1 MISGR
6 RSLCGLLDRL
16 AEETEGDTVTV
27 RDLLEIVGP
36 RAFGPVIVILGFIAV
51 SPLTII
57 PGATWVTALIT
68 LIFTSQI
75 VAGFNRPWIP
85 DRLLKFKLKRSYLIS
100 GVEGIRRW
108 AEVFDRMLEP
118 RLLFLTRKPFIQLI
132 ALMCVGASLVTFP
145 LGFVPLAPILP
156 GLTILIFGLGL
167 MARDGVVILLASA
180 SLIGAILLLERLA
193 ERWLGLNLFW
203 GG

>member
-16 AEETEGDTVTV
+16 VEETEGETVTV
-27 RDLLEIVGP
+27 RDLLEIVGL
-36 RAFGPVIVILGFIAV
+36 RAFGPIIVILGFVAI

-57 PGATWVTALIT
+57 PGATWVMALIT

-75 VAGFNRPWIP
+75 VAGFDRPWIP
-85 DRLLKFKLKRSYLIS
+85 DRLLNFTLKRSHLIA
-100 GVEGIRRW
+100 GVEGIRSW
-108 AEVFDRMLEP
+108 AKVFDKLLQP
-118 RLLFLTRKPFIQLI
+118 RLLFLTRKPFIRLI

-167 MARDGVVILLASA
+167 MARDGVVILLALA
-180 SLIGAILLLERLA
+180 SLLGAMLLLERLA